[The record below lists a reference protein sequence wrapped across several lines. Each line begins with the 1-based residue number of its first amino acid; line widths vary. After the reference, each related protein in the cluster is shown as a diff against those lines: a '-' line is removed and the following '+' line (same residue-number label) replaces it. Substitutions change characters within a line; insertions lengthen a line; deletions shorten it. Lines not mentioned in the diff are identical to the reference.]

1 LLTMSDDPSE
11 RRNWAAEELDL
22 IVSDYFLMLND
33 EAAGVP
39 FNKAQHN
46 RVLRSRIDRSEGSIE
61 FKHQNISAVLQQLGL
76 PRIRGYLP
84 ASNYQ
89 KAIIA
94 AVDRFISN
102 NLGILYPENAV
113 SGFT

>member
-1 LLTMSDDPSE
+1 MSEELSE
-11 RRNWAAEELDL
+11 GRNWTNQELDL
-22 IVSDYFLMLND
+22 IVSDYFLMLSD
-33 EAAGVP
+33 EAAGIP

-46 RVLRSRIDRSEGSIE
+46 RLLRSKIDRSEGSIE

-84 ASNYQ
+84 AANYQ

-94 AVDRFISN
+94 SIDPLPLAKSTCT
-102 NLGILYPENAV
+102 A
-113 SGFT
+113 SGESRC

>member
-1 LLTMSDDPSE
+1 MSDDSRE
-11 RRNWAAEELDL
+11 RRNWTNEELDL
-22 IVSDYFLMLND
+22 IVADYFSMRND

-46 RVLRSRIDRSEGSIE
+46 RVLRSKIDRSEGSIE
-61 FKHQNISAVLQQLGL
+61 FKHQNISAALQLLGL
-76 PRIRGYLP
+76 PVIRGYLP
-84 ASNYQ
+84 AANYQ
-89 KAIIA
+89 KAITA

-113 SGFT
+113 